1 MTGLAQGTRQMCR
14 PPSRRR
20 SRPPW
25 GHPKRQRPRPV
36 PSPSRPVPIAPSHG
50 AQSHGA
56 GEGDTGGDLPRSAG
70 SPLGMPRGCETSLK
84 IRQSDVEPLD
94 ASGRCCCR
102 AGAVRRSP
110 PQLPAVSQGRARCH
124 PAWYGDERPSCVTKQ
139 GATTPP
145 SSAPWGH
152 RSLQLAE
159 EAQQR
164 PVEVPRLVQVAGMAS
179 ARQHDHTVPG
189 EVPEAVQGLVAQAG
203 VPVTVQDQG
212 GRLKKR
218 GERRDVREGDAN
230 PYPSPQEAAGLRKAE
245 GGQSPAPP
253 EPWPSTC
260 PVRRGR
266 RRAPAGGGR
275 SCRCPVAGPEPPLPP
290 VVPWAT
296 CGTGPWVTSPFLS
309 RTAGLG
315 RSKDAVAPA
324 PVGQPAPGDFLK
336 AVVEALSLGPAV
348 VVSPSLSGMYSLP
361 FLFQHGH
368 LVKAYVPVAPI
379 CTDKFPVEQ
388 YAQIKTPTLIV
399 YGDQDVELGQ
409 ASLNNLR
416 HLPEHQVLV
425 LQGAGHACYLDKPE
439 EWHRGLLAFL
449 QQLE

>member
-1 MTGLAQGTRQMCR
+1 MPAGGRGGGGGRPAATAARGQVPAAESKRAGGRGSSSSLTSPGAAPHGSARPPPHPSPGPAPLLRCFDPGLPPPGPGARCPPLSPKKRSGRRAEPGADRFIGLACRPQMCR

-260 PVRRGR
+260 P
-266 RRAPAGGGR
+266 
-275 SCRCPVAGPEPPLPP
+275 
-290 VVPWAT
+290 
-296 CGTGPWVTSPFLS
+296 
-309 RTAGLG
+309 
-315 RSKDAVAPA
+315 
-324 PVGQPAPGDFLK
+324 
-336 AVVEALSLGPAV
+336 
-348 VVSPSLSGMYSLP
+348 
-361 FLFQHGH
+361 HGH